1 MNTTT
6 AARVAPPSRLLQL
19 LELRGSWELAAGV
32 AALPWLRL
40 APRGD
45 GHPVLVLPGLVAS
58 DRSTRLLRAFL
69 TRRGYEVHGWGLG
82 RNYGPRPSIE
92 EAMLATIDSLHAKR
106 GRKVSL
112 IGQSLGGAYAR
123 LLAAQR
129 ADAVRCVITLGSP
142 ITGHP
147 RSSNAWR
154 IYEFT
159 SGESSVD
166 PRRWQRVTQAPRVPT
181 TAIHSRSD
189 GVVAWQSS
197 LVPRGRTP
205 RASRS
210 SAATSAW
217 LCIRLC
223 FMRWPNAWRS
233 RKGSGNRS
241 SDAAGGPRSSR
252 APARPSCRYDPHW
265 SGARRVHSY
274 RYRGTPPRPSLIRF
288 LFSRI
293 CQKSL
298 KV

>member
-1 MNTTT
+1 MHHGKQETSMNTTST
-6 AARVAPPSRLLQL
+6 AASRIAPPSRLLQL
-19 LELRGSWELAAGV
+19 LELRASWELAAGV

-58 DRSTRLLRAFL
+58 DRSTRLLRDFL

-82 RNYGPRPSIE
+82 RNYGPRPSVE
-92 EAMLATIDSLHAKR
+92 EAMLATIDRLHAKS

-129 ADAVRCVITLGSP
+129 PDAVRCVITLGSP

-166 PRRWQRVTQAPRVPT
+166 PRRWQQVTQAPRVPT
-181 TAIHSRSD
+181 TAIYSRSD

-197 LVPRGRTP
+197 VVPSGPHSESIEVVSSHVGMAVHPAVLYAVAERLAQPEGRWQPFERRGW
-205 RASRS
+205 RA
-210 SAATSAW
+210 AVF
-217 LCIRLC
+217 L
-223 FMRWPNAWRS
+223 
-233 RKGSGNRS
+233 
-241 SDAAGGPRSSR
+241 
-252 APARPSCRYDPHW
+252 RPSSP
-265 SGARRVHSY
+265 
-274 RYRGTPPRPSLIRF
+274 
-288 LFSRI
+288 
-293 CQKSL
+293 K
-298 KV
+298 